1 MKRNPAFIMKQHSG
15 SLTFLSDCSSDLS
28 GGVQGG
34 MGLRQLPGSEQT
46 NLRSLTTVLA
56 AFLPLSMGC
65 WRGEEEAW
73 IVPVCFAAHS
83 RDLVMI

>member
-1 MKRNPAFIMKQHSG
+1 MNRNPDFIMKQHSG
-15 SLTFLSDCSSDLS
+15 SLTFPKVRSSDFS

-65 WRGEEEAW
+65 WGGEEEAW
-73 IVPVCFAAHS
+73 IVPVCFAAPS